1 MIDTLQD
8 VPHYQWYGGSILD
21 SIKGIKEKGIIL
33 INECI
38 WKPEWEAFERH
49 LDSISK
55 TVVVITDG
63 LPREWIQNKK
73 INVVV
78 RQGHVQHTLRSWK
91 NNILKGKLKHF
102 KRQAENLPYDFFLM
116 YGRYCNMKEPIF
128 HELLKKQILQ
138 NSIYSC
144 PAIENER
151 LATSIEDISKAPPDS
166 MRFAHDKNA
175 HTVITNCQKT
185 KCHLVLE
192 TNGLKEND
200 CAFITEKSLWPLVSQ
215 MPAIWITTARKY
227 QQLTD
232 WGLQPAEPSRFNIR
246 AIVEQLLYLQKV
258 FQDPLLSQKW
268 QDDQGEK
275 INKNVSI
282 LNSLCDRLQEEEH
295 LQYKNLGLVR

>member
-1 MIDTLQD
+1 MDFTKQLSYGVTLAGLIQLFFLVYVTLKYYKPD
-8 VPHYQWYGGSILD
+8 LVLNLKLSSKVKFFFRKLLPSILSSGVTQINILVGTIIASFQSGAVSYLYYAD
-21 SIKGIKEKGIIL
+21 RVYQINLAIAGIAVSTVSL
-33 INECI
+33 
-38 WKPEWEAFERH
+38 P
-49 LDSISK
+49 LLSK
-55 TVVVITDG
+55 
-63 LPREWIQNKK
+63 LIQNKK

-175 HTVITNCQKT
+175 NTVITNGQKT
-185 KCHLVLE
+185 KCHLVLKQ
-192 TNGLKEND
+192 TDLK
-200 CAFITEKSLWPLVSQ
+200 K
-215 MPAIWITTARKY
+215 M
-227 QQLTD
+227 
-232 WGLQPAEPSRFNIR
+232 
-246 AIVEQLLYLQKV
+246 IVLL
-258 FQDPLLSQKW
+258 
-268 QDDQGEK
+268 
-275 INKNVSI
+275 
-282 LNSLCDRLQEEEH
+282 
-295 LQYKNLGLVR
+295 